1 MVELTP
7 GLNSDKTPRCPP
19 QERGQQRLQF
29 GVAKLAM
36 QSFCFRGLIG
46 CYSPRSKQQQNDSEG
61 GVDEFV
67 ISGCIRGQESK
78 SSYAHH
84 S

>member
-1 MVELTP
+1 MVEL
-7 GLNSDKTPRCPP
+7 KPRAQQRQDASLPP

-29 GVAKLAM
+29 GVAKQAM

-46 CYSPRSKQQQNDSEG
+46 CYSPRSNEQRSDSEG

-67 ISGCIRGQESK
+67 ISGRIRGQESK